1 LFRPPDSFGTVFPII
16 RCSRCNL
23 KNTILGIEEL
33 KLMHNTFA
41 TGNKEGEA
49 KLRLQYFILD
59 YFLF

>member
-1 LFRPPDSFGTVFPII
+1 LFTRPDSFGTVFPII

-41 TGNKEGEA
+41 TGNKEGEVL
-49 KLRLQYFILD
+49 LRLQHLI
-59 YFLF
+59 